1 ETCNASFSAARAS
14 CGVNPTAFNF
24 NKRFQTPERAR
35 AHSPATNR
43 NSGAG
48 MIFRAIFWIGLVAFL
63 MPHEPDLGF
72 GRPGASPHATGTAF
86 HAADIQKACAS
97 RDTACASGLAL
108 FNSFQA
114 VAGRS

>member
-1 ETCNASFSAARAS
+1 
-14 CGVNPTAFNF
+14 
-24 NKRFQTPERAR
+24 
-35 AHSPATNR
+35 
-43 NSGAG
+43 

-72 GRPGASPHATGTAF
+72 GRPGANLHATGTAF

-97 RDTACASGLAL
+97 HDTACASGLAL

-114 VAGRS
+114 VAGRSLEQVRADLAAHRRPFNYGI